1 VPFFRSKARSW
12 DAYLAGIGVSGALMA
27 SAFVMFVI
35 LVGLVTFKTWPHAG
49 GLLGGGSGDIALQE
63 TPTPA
68 PAPART
74 GTSGLNLVRILGG
87 TGRTAPS
94 GRSDRN
100 GGSRGNGLVPGANAV
115 APGGPADS
123 PGGSGGGQ
131 PQSSQ
136 PPPPSSPTQPPNVV
150 RDAVSGLGNTLQSDT
165 DGLGDTLG
173 GSSSPGLG
181 GVVGGVGR
189 TLNSDLQS
197 LAGN

>member
-1 VPFFRSKARSW
+1 MSLFRSKARTW

-35 LVGLVTFKTWPHAG
+35 LVGLVTFKTWPHTG
-49 GLLGGGSGDIALQE
+49 GLLGGGGGDIALQE
-63 TPTPA
+63 APTPA
-68 PAPART
+68 PARA

-94 GRSDRN
+94 GHTGGT
-100 GGSRGNGLVPGANAV
+100 GGSRGDGLVPGANAV
-115 APGGPADS
+115 PPGGPTGL

-131 PQSSQ
+131 PQDAQ
-136 PPPPSSPTQPPNVV
+136 PPPPSSPTQSPNVV

-181 GVVGGVGR
+181 GVVGEVGR
-189 TLNSDLQS
+189 TVNSDVQA